1 MAADLK
7 FLKITGFL
15 TEIISW
21 SIIVPDEIKFDME
34 KFEFQSTGVIRVG
47 VPKSQF
53 SGFGG
58 GGGGSKWRN

>member
-1 MAADLK
+1 M
-7 FLKITGFL
+7 
-15 TEIISW
+15 
-21 SIIVPDEIKFDME
+21 PDEIKFDME